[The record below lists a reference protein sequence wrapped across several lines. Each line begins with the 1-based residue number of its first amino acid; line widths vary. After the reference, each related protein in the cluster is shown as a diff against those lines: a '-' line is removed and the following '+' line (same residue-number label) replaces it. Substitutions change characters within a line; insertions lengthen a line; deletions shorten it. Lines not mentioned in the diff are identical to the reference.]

1 MKHWKLLIPAAATI
15 ALAACS
21 NNTDSTAPVAE
32 QAAAEEAAVAAPE
45 AAAAVVNN
53 VADNLPLGRVFI
65 VAPEDG
71 AEVTSPVTVTFG
83 IEGFDV
89 APAGTYEPG
98 TGHHHLLIDTG
109 LPALDQPI
117 PADAN
122 HVHFGKG
129 QTETTV
135 ELAPGEHTLQLLL
148 GDGNHVPHQPPLMSD
163 IITITVSE

>member
-1 MKHWKLLIPAAATI
+1 MTHWKTLIPAAAAI

-21 NNTDSTAPVAE
+21 NNTDTAAPVAE
-32 QAAAEEAAVAAPE
+32 DAAAPAAEAAAET
-45 AAAAVVNN
+45 
-53 VADNLPLGRVFI
+53 LPTGRVFI
-65 VAPEDG
+65 VSPEDG
-71 AEVTSPVTVTFG
+71 AEVSSPVTVTFG

-89 APAGTYEPG
+89 APAGTYQPG

-117 PADAN
+117 PADEN

-135 ELAPGEHTLQLLL
+135 ELAAGEHTLQLLL
-148 GDGNHVPHQPPLMSD
+148 GDGNHVPHQPPLVSD
-163 IITITVSE
+163 IITITVTE

>member
-1 MKHWKLLIPAAATI
+1 MNHWKALLLLPCAL

-21 NNTDSTAPVAE
+21 KSDNNSAE
-32 QAAAEEAAVAAPE
+32 PAAAP
-45 AAAAVVNN
+45 AAAAIEAEVPAATAVS
-53 VADNLPLGRVFI
+53 GRVYI
-65 VAPEDG
+65 VSPEN
-71 AEVTSPVTVTFG
+71 AAVLTSPVTVAFG
-83 IEGFDV
+83 IEGYAV
-89 APAGTYEPG
+89 APAGSYEAN

-109 LPALDQPI
+109 LPSLDLPV

-148 GDGNHVPHQPPLMSD
+148 GDGNHVPHQPPLASD
-163 IITITVSE
+163 VITITVSE

>member
-1 MKHWKLLIPAAATI
+1 MNHWKALLLLPCAL

-21 NNTDSTAPVAE
+21 NSDNNSAE
-32 QAAAEEAAVAAPE
+32 P
-45 AAAAVVNN
+45 AAAVIEAEVPAATA
-53 VADNLPLGRVFI
+53 VSGRVYI
-65 VAPEDG
+65 VSPEKG
-71 AEVTSPVTVTFG
+71 AVVTSPVTVVFG
-83 IEGFDV
+83 IEGYAV
-89 APAGTYEPG
+89 APAGSHEAN

-109 LPALDQPI
+109 LPSLDLPV

-148 GDGNHVPHQPPLMSD
+148 GDGNHVPHQPPLASD
-163 IITITVSE
+163 IITITVSK

>member
-1 MKHWKLLIPAAATI
+1 MQQRVALILAGAAI
-15 ALAACS
+15 ALGACS
-21 NNTDSTAPVAE
+21 NNTENAAPAAVE
-32 QAAAEEAAVAAPE
+32 DAAAPATEAAVE
-45 AAAAVVNN
+45 AAAPA
-53 VADNLPLGRVFI
+53 AANLPTGRVFI
-65 VAPEDG
+65 VSPEDG

-89 APAGTYEPG
+89 APAGTYEPA

-117 PADAN
+117 PADDN

-135 ELAPGEHTLQLLL
+135 DLAAGQHTLQLLL
-148 GDGNHVPHQPPLMSD
+148 GDGNHVPHQPPLASD